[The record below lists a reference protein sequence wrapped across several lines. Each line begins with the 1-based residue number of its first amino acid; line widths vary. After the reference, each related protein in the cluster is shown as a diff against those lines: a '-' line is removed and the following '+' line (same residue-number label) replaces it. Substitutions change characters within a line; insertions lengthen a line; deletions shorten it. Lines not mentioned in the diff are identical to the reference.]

1 MATSICALLGFAGIT
16 LLLPFIVVN
25 ARTLEIVTGKNPVN
39 AWGRDKDTARPP
51 LILRLEHAHANC
63 VENLVVFGTII
74 LGAAALGQS
83 AVTDTLALYVVYARI
98 GQVITHAI
106 STSQVAVLIRA
117 TFYVAQVLMMAWML
131 YALITG

>member
-1 MATSICALLGFAGIT
+1 MTASICALLGFAGIT

-39 AWGRDKDTARPP
+39 AWGRDKDTPRPA

-63 VENLVVFGTII
+63 IENLVVFGAII
-74 LGAAALGQS
+74 LGAAALGKG
-83 AVTDTLALYVVYARI
+83 AITDGLAMFVLYARI

-117 TFYVAQVLMMAWML
+117 TFYVVQVLIMAWML
-131 YALITG
+131 FNLMTG